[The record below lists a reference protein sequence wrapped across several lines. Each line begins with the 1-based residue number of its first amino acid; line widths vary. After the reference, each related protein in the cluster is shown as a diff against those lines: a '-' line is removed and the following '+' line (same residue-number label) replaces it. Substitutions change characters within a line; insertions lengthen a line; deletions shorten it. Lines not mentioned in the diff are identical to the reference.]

1 MKDTAEINNILKQ
14 MKEQT
19 PTNKG
24 SYGEQAVFKICEK
37 LYQTGG
43 GVLYHSYEYP
53 VDPAREGNIK
63 RSGTKLYIENLG
75 TVTEID
81 VLLVTPYRVFP
92 IEVKAYK
99 AKKIVLTDDSI
110 DGCSVTD
117 KSPVH
122 QNEMHCRHLYSFLF
136 KSLPDGATE
145 YIIPIVVFVDKC
157 ELIDRRSTW
166 QKQYIKATILD
177 RLETVINSCNIPG
190 AYRLDLKS
198 IEQTLKDNCVSSRI
212 VMPCRIL

>member
-19 PTNKG
+19 P